1 MKTHPIYKEENLSYR
16 LLIEYLDN
24 IEEYDQL
31 LVDFISLRNVITN
44 TKSDKTAGH
53 YKVLSVIFR
62 DIINNGHVCIN
73 VGENDWSYDMTQK
86 TLEQI
91 RLKDLKLAF
100 KSGTIVYGHKDIHF
114 TVLPVEEY
122 KRIFNVEREIT
133 STEIMLV
140 SCLEINPETMAS
152 FTYVY
157 VLESDML
164 LINSTSNINNYS
176 RTPDKETVEKSTE
189 IITILIS
196 ILIYTSMYRD
206 VKERVKFKSV
216 KVPRTV
222 TNKVPKHKINQI
234 NLFQKISNDQEVSR
248 EGSSWKSDKRWL
260 VRGHIRKQFYK
271 TTGEYKLIFIDPFWK
286 GVGIEEVEK
295 VYNVQ

>member
-1 MKTHPIYKEENLSYR
+1 MRPHPIYKE
-16 LLIEYLDN
+16 DN
-24 IEEYDQL
+24 IVYKMLAEHLNDIEKYDQL
-31 LVDFISLRNVITN
+31 LAVLIGLRDAISN
-44 TKSDKTAGH
+44 TDSPTGH
-53 YKVLSVIFR
+53 YKLLSKIFK
-62 DIINNGHVCIN
+62 DIVNNGHVCIN
-73 VGENDWSYDMTQK
+73 VGEDDWSYDMTQK

-100 KSGTIVYGHKDIHF
+100 KSGTIVYGNKDIHF

-122 KRIFNVEREIT
+122 KRIFNVKREFT
-133 STEIMLV
+133 SDEVMLV
-140 SCLEINPETMAS
+140 CCLENDPENMINNKFA
-152 FTYVY
+152 Y
-157 VLESDML
+157 VLESDAM
-164 LINSTSNINNYS
+164 IISTASDIKNYNFIPNKES
-176 RTPDKETVEKSTE
+176 VDKSVEILTL
-189 IITILIS
+189 LIS

-206 VKERVKFKSV
+206 VKERVKIKNV

-222 TNKVPKHKINQI
+222 TNSVPKHKINQI
-234 NLFQKISNDQEVSR
+234 NLFQKISNDQEVTR

-286 GVGIEEVEK
+286 GDGIEEVEK